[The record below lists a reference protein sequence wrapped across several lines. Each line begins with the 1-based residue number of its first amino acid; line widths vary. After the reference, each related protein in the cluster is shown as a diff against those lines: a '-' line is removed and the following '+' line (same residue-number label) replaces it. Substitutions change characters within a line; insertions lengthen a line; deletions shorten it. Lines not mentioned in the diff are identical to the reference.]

1 MIHELQY
8 VPIQKVQY
16 IMICKVSACASS
28 VSSGTAC
35 VFVTCK
41 REMV

>member
-16 IMICKVSACASS
+16 IMICKVLPAQCLHALLQFHQ
-28 VSSGTAC
+28 VLH
-35 VFVTCK
+35 VFL
-41 REMV
+41 